1 MAKRDLV
8 NTLVRSVEQ
17 GGWTGTIAEGRNPY
31 VLKSICG
38 GAPVAVRAY
47 IWNCT
52 HGGGRKRAKD
62 EYRIQFTTAVTA
74 APGLRTL
81 LLGWHQDCAV
91 FAAWD
96 ISRHI
101 GQGEAS
107 QSAQVKIEI
116 LERARDS
123 GFATYQRHNGEL
135 VVAFRPE
142 FLVDY
147 ASSAQ
152 SFHESGKAAH
162 DMALLNSLDNL
173 AEDQISSLAVKRK
186 TIIQQI
192 VRKYREQ
199 SFRRRVLSAYGHRCA
214 MCGLQM
220 DLLDAAHIVPVTES
234 SSTDETRNGVALCK
248 IHHAAFDRNIVSFST
263 TYRVELSRYAV
274 DRLAA
279 DKLADGLL
287 GFKRNL
293 RTSLLLPSNLNDR
306 PPSAYINL
314 ARKVRKWRA

>member
-8 NTLVRSVEQ
+8 DTLIRSVEQ
-17 GGWTGTIAEGRNPY
+17 GGWTATVAHGHNPY
-31 VLKSICG
+31 LLKSVSNG
-38 GAPVAVRAY
+38 KPVAVRSY

-52 HGGGRKRAKD
+52 HGGGRMRAKD

-74 APGLRTL
+74 TPGIRTL
-81 LLGWHQDCAV
+81 LLGWHQDCGV

-96 ISRHI
+96 ISRHV

-107 QSAQVKIEI
+107 QSAQVKKET

-147 ASSAQ
+147 ASSAP

-162 DMALLNSLDNL
+162 DMALLNSLDDL
-173 AEDQISSLAVKRK
+173 HEDQISNLVGKRK

-192 VRKYREQ
+192 VRKYREA

-248 IHHAAFDRNIVSFST
+248 LHHAAFDRNIVSFDSA
-263 TYRVELSRYAV
+263 YRVEISKHATNH
-274 DRLAA
+274 LAA
-279 DKLADGLL
+279 IKLADGLP
-287 GFKRNL
+287 GFKRAL
-293 RTSLLLPSNLNDR
+293 RASLLLPSDVNDR
-306 PPSAYINL
+306 PPVAYITL
-314 ARKVRKWRA
+314 ARKIRKWRG